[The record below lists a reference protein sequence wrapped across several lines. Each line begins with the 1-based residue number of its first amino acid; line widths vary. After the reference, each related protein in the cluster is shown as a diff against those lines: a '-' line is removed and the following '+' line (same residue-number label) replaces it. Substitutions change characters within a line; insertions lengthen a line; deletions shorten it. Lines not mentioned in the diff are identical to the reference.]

1 MSKSRGN
8 VVSPDD
14 VIAKLRDRFAMRL
27 YEMFMG
33 PLDKGAP
40 WSDESIPGRASAFL
54 QRAYIGSSWR
64 MGTRASQLDPGCAGR
79 RGSPGA
85 GRD

>member
-14 VIAKLRDRFAMRL
+14 VIERFGTDAMRL

-40 WSDESIPGRASAFL
+40 WSDDAIPGVYRFL
-54 QRAYIGSSWR
+54 QRAYR
-64 MGTRASQLDPGCAGR
+64 LLAGEAR
-79 RGSPGA
+79 KA
-85 GRD
+85 GNA